1 MKKLTA
7 MLAILLALV
16 LTLSCALAEDSTTY
30 SLSLLDPILY
40 QDGETVFDLTGLN
53 VDLVASVT
61 DGAAQALSLE
71 LYAGDNYDY
80 ITSLQVQLA
89 EEGVVLYLDG
99 MSQSYCLS
107 YDQLAEMTGDET
119 SAQVIKMIA
128 PMVKGMT
135 LRSAIDQSTVL
146 LQQATEGMNL
156 DMFRWLPVMGKAD
169 EIVLDDEGKCVLPIH
184 VELEEGSQAL
194 AGFRQNIEQ
203 SVANS
208 EVNMNVEAFSAD
220 GEMTVYSGENG
231 YERYTI
237 DLSGEIKIEDDTDT
251 EDAVDS
257 ENEVKTEAADVTA
270 PEEYIYPYTLT
281 VDVTDDDMSGE
292 FAVTQEDGT
301 TFKMVLSKDEE
312 IEDPNVYEAY
322 CLDVMEDDGYY
333 GYFAFQRSDDEGDWF
348 TITAVAYGAA
358 EDGSED
364 GVASISFVT
373 DFNDDVDYSWG
384 ITVSSFTGN
393 YEDTDDLMTVYFTY
407 QGLDDASSDGTPYRA
422 GYVELGMENTET
434 TVDFSTNLVEMRTD
448 GDSEEWVIPYAD
460 SVNISEMDE
469 SDMTSAQMG
478 LVGVIGE
485 VVATLQEQFPIF
497 EEIFADMGMSL

>member
-7 MLAILLALV
+7 MLAILLALA

-107 YDQLAEMTGDET
+107 YDQLAEMVGDET

-156 DMFRWLPVMGKAD
+156 DMLRWLPVMGKAD

-237 DLSGEIKIEDDTDT
+237 DLSGEIKIED
-251 EDAVDS
+251 
-257 ENEVKTEAADVTA
+257 
-270 PEEYIYPYTLT
+270 EEYIYPYTLT
-281 VDVTDDDMSGE
+281 ADVTDDDMTGE

-312 IEDPNVYEAY
+312 IEDPTVYEAY
-322 CLDVMEDDGYY
+322 RLDFMDDE
-333 GYFAFQRSDDEGDWF
+333 GYFAAAFFQRSDDEGDWLS
-348 TITAVAYGAA
+348 IALAAYGSA

-364 GVASISFVT
+364 SMAEINFVT

-384 ITVSSFTGN
+384 VTVSTYTGYYDEAEDLASF
-393 YEDTDDLMTVYFTY
+393 YFSY
-407 QGLDDASSDGTPYRA
+407 QGVDDASSDGNPYRE
-422 GYVELGMENTET
+422 GYVTLGMESVET
-434 TVDFSTNLVEMRTD
+434 TVDFSIRLIEVRTD
-448 GDSEEWVIPYAD
+448 GDSEDWTIPYAD

>member
-16 LTLSCALAEDSTTY
+16 LTLSCALAENSTTY

-107 YDQLAEMTGDET
+107 YDQLAEMVGDET
-119 SAQVIKMIA
+119 SAQAVKAIP
-128 PMVKGMT
+128 PMVKGLA
-135 LRSAIDQSTVL
+135 LRSAIDQSTVM

-194 AGFRQNIEQ
+194 AGFRQSIEQ

-208 EVNMNVEAFSAD
+208 EVNMNVEAFSAE

-237 DLSGEIKIEDDTDT
+237 DLSGEIKIEDD
-251 EDAVDS
+251 
-257 ENEVKTEAADVTA
+257 
-270 PEEYIYPYTLT
+270 EYVYPYTLT

-301 TFKMVLSKDEE
+301 IFKMVLAKDEE
-312 IEDPNVYEAY
+312 IEDPTVYEAY

-333 GYFAFQRSDDEGDWF
+333 GSVFFQRSDDEGDWF
-348 TITAVAYGAA
+348 TITAIAYGME

-364 GVASISFVT
+364 NVVSISFVT

-384 ITVSSFTGN
+384 ITLSTYTGN
-393 YEDTDDLMTVYFTY
+393 YEDTENLTSFYFTY

-422 GYVELGMENTET
+422 GYIELGMENPET

-460 SVNISEMDE
+460 SVNIPEMDE